1 VLSRAPAFFSFIDMK
16 KIILVFAIVL
26 IAANTFAQVT
36 DSAKRHVVLQGA
48 ANFRDLGG
56 YTTTDGHHVKWGE
69 IYRSADISKLTDTD
83 LAVLKGRRITYD
95 VDLRGHQE
103 SAKAPDRLNPGTD
116 YVLCPAGSD
125 GLNNWMKDIAHAKAN
140 TGDSLMIA
148 YYRKTDSLAARYK
161 PFFDKLLGLP
171 ADQSLVFHCT
181 AGKDRTGIGAALLL
195 YSLGVPYDTIMKDY
209 LATNYYRTGE
219 NQKAITGMVNYM
231 HIDKDVATDMLQAKK
246 VYLDTTFDTIKQQY
260 GSIDNFL
267 RTQIG
272 LDDQKI
278 ATLKKKFLE

>member
-1 VLSRAPAFFSFIDMK
+1 MK
-16 KIILVFAIVL
+16 KIILFL
-26 IAANTFAQVT
+26 IAGLITTGALAQVA

-48 ANFRDLGG
+48 ANFRDMGG

-69 IYRSADISKLTDTD
+69 IYRSADISRLTDAD
-83 LAVLKGRRITYD
+83 LDVLKARRITYD

-103 SAKAPDRLNPGTD
+103 SAKAPDHINPNTD
-116 YVLCPAGSD
+116 YILCAAGSD
-125 GLNNWMKDIAHAKAN
+125 GLNDWMKSIAHIKGN
-140 TGDSLMIA
+140 GGDSLMVD
-148 YYRKTDSLAARYK
+148 YYSKTDSLAARYK

-195 YSLGVPYDTIMKDY
+195 YSLGVPYDTIMQDY
-209 LATNYYRTGE
+209 VATNYYRIAE
-219 NQKAITGMVNYM
+219 NERAINGMVQMM

-246 VYLDTTFDTIKQQY
+246 QYLDATFAAINKNY
-260 GSIDNFL
+260 GSVDKFL

-272 LDDQKI
+272 LDDNKI
-278 ATLKKKFLE
+278 AILKKKFLE